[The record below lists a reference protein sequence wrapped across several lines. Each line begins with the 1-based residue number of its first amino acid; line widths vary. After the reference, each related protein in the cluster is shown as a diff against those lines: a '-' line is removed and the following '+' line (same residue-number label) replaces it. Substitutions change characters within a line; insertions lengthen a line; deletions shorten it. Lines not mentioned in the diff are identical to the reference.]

1 MVENHDVVRS
11 PTRYGG
17 GARGAARA
25 RAALLAVLGL
35 PGAAY
40 LYQGQELGLPEV
52 DVAPQARQ
60 DPAWS
65 RRGVPRRLPSPPAVA
80 ARRSGACG
88 FSPVPARRPW
98 LPVPAGWGGYSVETQ
113 EADPASMLQLC
124 RAALA
129 VRRRLHLERVVTA
142 DDPIAW
148 IDGGDG
154 RLAAQRGESFTL
166 VLAMGDT
173 PVRLPEGRLLLASGP
188 VTNEGRLPP
197 DTAAWLLR

>member
-80 ARRSGACG
+80 RRSGACG

-113 EADPASMLQLC
+113 EADPASMDRRRRRR
-124 RAALA
+124 RAA
-129 VRRRLHLERVVTA
+129 
-142 DDPIAW
+142 
-148 IDGGDG
+148 GG
-154 RLAAQRGESFTL
+154 AAGESFTL